1 MPGMKSVLM
10 YYGVPACLLMM
21 QRLNLIRYQL
31 SFLTEIRCWMLRFGR
46 KIYVSGSSLDLVI
59 MEGQINELLLRIAS
73 YNCNS
78 IRKSIDIV
86 RHLLGNCDILV
97 CQEIILLPED
107 IGFVQ
112 SIDI

>member
-1 MPGMKSVLM
+1 
-10 YYGVPACLLMM
+10 
-21 QRLNLIRYQL
+21 
-31 SFLTEIRCWMLRFGR
+31 
-46 KIYVSGSSLDLVI
+46 

-107 IGFVQ
+107 IGLVQ
-112 SIDI
+112 SIDNEFEVFVMPSKHANSNNFDGRPYGGSAIFWRIHHGINIYRGMFF